1 MVKRG
6 VVIGGVLALVSG
18 VFVSN
23 AFAEEDLDIS
33 VTVQNASIQLT
44 VPDAVN
50 LDLTPTSAAA
60 DFKSANL
67 TIKVGTNNATGY
79 TLTMS
84 VPSTDISRIG
94 AASGD
99 PVIGTLAASESGYS
113 QNDFTANKW
122 GYKITGDN
130 YFPITTT
137 LSPSQWITD
146 GPANN
151 VDNIITLASKVNTA
165 IPAGTYNTTLTFSA
179 VANPGLDDTAFNI
192 VYNSNGGTGKMS
204 PTTIEFGQVGTVSDS
219 TFTPPAGM
227 KFDGWASSSA
237 GAGPYIAGGVS
248 YVAPASS
255 AGGTVKILYAMWAPL
270 GTPIYPDPTP
280 DPTGTTLTR
289 AYEIAYTAAH
299 KGMYEEDTP
308 GSNTFSYVDSWNGG
322 QYQGEGR
329 DVRFLISD
337 MTPEICASA
346 TEIGSEAIVLDIRDQ
361 TSYRIVK
368 ARDGK
373 CWMQDN
379 LQLDPTTAT
388 LTTANTNVDAVTLS
402 AYTSGNGRTGDDATK
417 KYPITGVRRWVWSE
431 YKRVSN
437 VPLVYVNHKDD
448 VVYTDPDTGVK
459 WKAGVYYNFCAASAG
474 SYCYNDY
481 QDTEREGTLSSAEY
495 DICPY
500 GWRLPTWAWTSGTV
514 GTGDIADMWNSYEEF
529 GDTEGVTMGRI
540 VDAIHIPQT
549 GMYNGSDPVYS
560 ERYFATATRVAS
572 GTMQSW
578 RMYASFQPYNFYVEW
593 GIPYRCVAKS
603 N

>member
-18 VFVSN
+18 IFVSN
-23 AFAEEDLDIS
+23 AFAEEQNLDFSI
-33 VTVQNASIQLT
+33 TVQNASIQLT
-44 VPDAVN
+44 VPPSVN

-84 VPSTDISRIG
+84 VPSTDISRVG

-130 YFPITTT
+130 YFPVSTT

-346 TEIGSEAIVLDIRDQ
+346 TEIGSEATVLDIRDQ
-361 TSYRIVK
+361 TSYRIIK
-368 ARDGK
+368 AKDGK

-379 LQLDPTTAT
+379 LRLDVSDSNIKNNLDIT
-388 LTTANTNVDAVTLS
+388 NTNVDATTLGKYLNGGGTS
-402 AYTSGNGRTGDDATK
+402 ADR
-417 KYPITGVRRWVWSE
+417 YPVAGVRRWVWSQNKRE
-431 YKRVSN
+431 ENIPLANIDYKDN
-437 VPLVYVNHKDD
+437 IIH
-448 VVYTDPDTGVK
+448 TDSDTGET
-459 WKAGVYYNFCAASAG
+459 WTAGIYYNFCAASAG
-474 SYCYNDY
+474 SYCYDY
-481 QDTEREGTLSSAEY
+481 DKDVGREGYDNDAEW

-500 GWRLPTWAWTSGTV
+500 GWKLPTYNGTSGDLDGLKVAYMDSSATELDSLRLYGA
-514 GTGDIADMWNSYEEF
+514 GT
-529 GDTEGVTMGRI
+529 
-540 VDAIHIPQT
+540 
-549 GMYNGSDPVYS
+549 YNGSAPNDVGYIISSTKGTGTGEINSIWLRGVSPTDWNRYS
-560 ERYFATATRVAS
+560 FMRV
-572 GTMQSW
+572 
-578 RMYASFQPYNFYVEW
+578 W
-593 GIPYRCVAKS
+593 GVPIRCVAKY
-603 N
+603 

>member
-6 VVIGGVLALVSG
+6 VVIGGMLALVSG

-23 AFAEEDLDIS
+23 VFAEENLDIS
-33 VTVQNASIQLT
+33 VTVQNASIQIT
-44 VPDAVN
+44 VPETVN

-84 VPSTDISRIG
+84 VPSTDISRVG

-99 PVIGTLAASESGYS
+99 PVIGTLGPQEGGYS

-130 YFPITTT
+130 YLPVTTT
-137 LSPSQWITD
+137 LSPSQWVTD

-151 VDNIITLASKVNTA
+151 VDNTITLASKVNTA
-165 IPAGTYNTTLTFSA
+165 IPAGTYKTTLTFSA

-192 VYNSNGGTGKMS
+192 VYNPNGGTGKMS
-204 PTTIEFGQVGTVSDS
+204 PTTIAFGQIGTVSDS
-219 TFTPPAGM
+219 TFTPPEGM

-248 YVAPASS
+248 YVAPSSS

-329 DVRFLISD
+329 GVRFLISD

-346 TEIGSEAIVLDIRDQ
+346 TEIGSEALVLDIRDQ
-361 TSYRIVK
+361 TSYRIMK

-373 CWMQDN
+373 CWMQDY
-379 LQLDPTTAT
+379 LQLNPMTAT
-388 LTTANTNVDAVTLS
+388 LTTTNTNVDATTLS
-402 AYTSGNGRTGDDATK
+402 AYLNGNGRTGDDATK
-417 KYPITGVRRWVWSE
+417 RYPVEGVKRWVWSQN
-431 YKRVSN
+431 KRVENIPLANIDYKDN
-437 VPLVYVNHKDD
+437 VL
-448 VVYTDPDTGVK
+448 YTDPDTGET
-459 WKAGVYYNFCAASAG
+459 WKAGVYYNYCAASAG
-474 SYCYNDY
+474 SYCYDY
-481 QDTEREGTLSSAEY
+481 EKDVGREGTDIDAEW
-495 DICPY
+495 DLCPY
-500 GWRLPTWAWTSGTV
+500 GWRLPTFNGTSGDLD
-514 GTGDIADMWNSYEEF
+514 GLKNSYIASLSTVNDLIEDLHF
-529 GDTEGVTMGRI
+529 YGAGS
-540 VDAIHIPQT
+540 
-549 GMYNGSDPVYS
+549 YNGSTPNDV
-560 ERYFATATRVAS
+560 RYFISSTKGDIVS
-572 GTMQSW
+572 GIRTVW
-578 RMYASFQPYNFYVEW
+578 LGGADNWNTYNFQRVW
-593 GIPYRCVAKS
+593 GIPIRCLAKY
-603 N
+603 